1 MTDPSERSG
10 SRWEPSEPDQPVQ
23 PVQPELP
30 AAQEQVE
37 PDRPVDPIVPPPPAW
52 QLASASGK
60 RRPARVAIAAG
71 ALGVLAAGG
80 VGGFVIGHAVAG
92 EGDGDGSTFVDR
104 DGAVQEDRGFPGGE
118 GLQGTPPDFD
128 GDGPGAPPDVD
139 GDGFPSLPDQGQGT
153 PDSGTSN
160 SSIRTGSAT

>member
-1 MTDPSERSG
+1 MTDPTDRSG
-10 SRWEPSEPDQPVQ
+10 SRWEPSEPVQPVE

-30 AAQEQVE
+30 AAQEPAE
-37 PDRPVDPIVPPPPAW
+37 PDRPVDPIVPPPPPAW
-52 QLASASGK
+52 HLPSPSGK
-60 RRPARVAIAAG
+60 RRPARLAIAAG

-80 VGGFVIGHAVAG
+80 VGGFAIGHAVAG
-92 EGDGDGSTFVDR
+92 EGGGDGSTFVDR
-104 DGAVQEDRGFPGGE
+104 DGAVQENRGFPGGE

-139 GDGFPSLPDQGQGT
+139 GDGFPSLPDQGT

-160 SSIRTGSAT
+160 SSTRTGSAT